1 MKKLIIIALV
11 GLITNLAFADS
22 VRVDVG
28 YYTASSW
35 WRGED
40 GRKFSQFGGAEDG
53 AETVTTY
60 QKFTVNK
67 SLSKRSDL
75 ALFIEHTSSEADGFA
90 AAATTDGESISGI
103 SAVGFSMSHMLNSA
117 LSVNYGVTSPGNN
130 TLNNVAEFIG
140 INDGQVRYHVGMD
153 YTQSLGNT
161 GKIDVGLAYIY
172 RAGYYNGTTDAHEV
186 PDMLN
191 LNLAYYRYL
200 SSKSFAFVGYNMQK
214 SLGGI
219 DIATT
224 DWDDVKPNFAV
235 VEENRGELYLGWGK
249 FMSSDK
255 SFDITYNQVVSGRN
269 TDKGQSINF
278 GFTKHW

>member
-22 VRVDVG
+22 VRVDAG

-40 GRKFSQFGGAEDG
+40 GRKFSQFPGAEDG

-90 AAATTDGESISGI
+90 AAATTDGESVSGI
-103 SAVGFSMSHMLNSA
+103 SAVGFSMSHMLNSSW
-117 LSVNYGVTSPGNN
+117 SVNYGVTSPGNN

-140 INDGQVRYHVGMD
+140 INDGQVRYHVGVD
-153 YTQSLGNT
+153 YTKSM
-161 GKIDVGLAYIY
+161 GKGKLDVGLAYIY
-172 RAGYYNGTTDAHEV
+172 RAGHFSNSDSYEV

-191 LNLAYYRYL
+191 LNLSYYRYL
-200 SSKSFAFVGYNMQK
+200 NSKSFAFVGYNMQK

-219 DIATT
+219 DIGST
-224 DWDDVKPNFAV
+224 DWTDIAPNFAV
-235 VEENRGELYLGWGK
+235 VEENRGELFLGWGK
-249 FMSSDK
+249 FISSDK